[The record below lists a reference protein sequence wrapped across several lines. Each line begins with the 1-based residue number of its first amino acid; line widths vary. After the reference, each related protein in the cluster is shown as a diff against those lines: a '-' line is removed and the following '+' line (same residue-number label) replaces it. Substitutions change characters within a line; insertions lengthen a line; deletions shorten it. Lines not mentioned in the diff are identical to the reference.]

1 MKPAQ
6 IATILN
12 AVFDEIIGES
22 AVVTEDLSNI
32 VDIGRTITAGTN
44 DISDKDFEAYI
55 GAIID
60 KVGKTIFNDKVYNG
74 HSLGLLRDGWE
85 FGSILEKIR
94 VDVGDYEETEDWNLA
109 DYTPTVFDFT
119 PPEVQA
125 KYFNKKVTFTLK
137 NSTTRKQ
144 FRSAFTSADSMNR
157 FFSAL
162 ENRIK
167 MKQRVAIDGL
177 EQRTLNNFIAEKIKA
192 ESNVINL
199 LTEYKAEN
207 SSATTT
213 ASNWMNDKDF
223 LKFVYRKIGI
233 MRKLLERP
241 SMKYNNDGYTTF
253 TTKDDMRIYALSD
266 FVQAMETTVYSDT
279 FHNEY
284 VKLEGFYEL
293 PYWQGSGT
301 DDSFSER
308 SKIDVIPASEGE
320 QTGDTDTRTAVT
332 QTGVVFA
339 MIDKNACAV
348 CNEEPN
354 ITSIYNPEAN
364 FYNWWYKFDCSYF
377 NDLDENGIVF
387 IIADEETT
395 DDETTGDETTGDET
409 TEET

>member
-1 MKPAQ
+1 MQVNQ

-12 AVFDEIIGES
+12 DVFDEIIGES
-22 AVVTEDLSNI
+22 AVINEDLSNI
-32 VDIGRTITAGTN
+32 VDVGKVITEGTQE
-44 DISDKDFEAYI
+44 ISNKDFENYI
-55 GAIID
+55 GKIID
-60 KVGKTIFNDKVYNG
+60 KVGKTIYNDKVYSG

-94 VDVGDYEETEDWNLA
+94 VDVSDYEETDDWNLA

-119 PPEVQA
+119 PPDAQA

-144 FRSAFTSADSMNR
+144 FRSAFTSADTMNR

-177 EQRTLNNFIAEKIKA
+177 EQRTLNNFIAEKLKVN
-192 ESNVINL
+192 SNAINIL
-199 LTEYKAEN
+199 AQYKTEYPN
-207 SSATTT
+207 ATTT
-213 ASNWMNDKDF
+213 AENWKQDKEF
-223 LKFVYRKIGI
+223 LKYIYREIGI
-233 MRKLLERP
+233 KKKLIERP
-241 SMKYNNDGYTTF
+241 SMKYNVDGYTTF
-253 TTKDDMRIYALSD
+253 TTADDLRMYALTD
-266 FVQAMETTVYSDT
+266 FVQAMESTVYSDT
-279 FHNEY
+279 FHENY
-284 VKLEGFYEL
+284 VKLDGFYEI

-301 DDSFSER
+301 DDSFEER
-308 SKIDVIPASEGE
+308 SKISAIPASEGTKPDGDDTRKTIN
-320 QTGDTDTRTAVT
+320 QTGIIFT
-332 QTGVVFA
+332 

-354 ITSIYNPEAN
+354 ITSIYNPEAD

-387 IIADEETT
+387 YIADEE
-395 DDETTGDETTGDET
+395 EV
-409 TEET
+409 

>member
-1 MKPAQ
+1 MQVNQ

-12 AVFDEIIGES
+12 DVFDEIIGES
-22 AVVTEDLSNI
+22 AVINEDLSNI
-32 VDIGRTITAGTN
+32 VDVGKVITAGTQE
-44 DISDKDFEAYI
+44 ISNKDFENYI
-55 GAIID
+55 GKIID
-60 KVGKTIFNDKVYNG
+60 KVGKTIYNDKVYSG

-94 VDVGDYEETEDWNLA
+94 VDVSDYEETEDWNLA

-119 PPEVQA
+119 PPDAQA

-144 FRSAFTSADSMNR
+144 FRSAFTSADTMNR

-167 MKQRVAIDGL
+167 LKQRVAIDGL
-177 EQRTLNNFIAEKIKA
+177 EQRTLNNFIAEKIK
-192 ESNVINL
+192 SKNNVINL
-199 LTEYKAEN
+199 LTEYKTKN
-207 SSATTT
+207 PTATTT
-213 ASNWMNDKDF
+213 ATNWASDKDF

-253 TTKDDMRIYALSD
+253 TTLEDMRIYALSD
-266 FVQAMETTVYSDT
+266 FVQAMESTVYSDT
-279 FHNEY
+279 FHENY
-284 VKLEGFYEL
+284 VKLDGFYEI

-301 DDSFSER
+301 DDSFDER
-308 SKIDVIPASEGE
+308 SKISAIPASEGTKPDGE
-320 QTGDTDTRTAVT
+320 DTRKTINQTGII
-332 QTGVVFA
+332 FA

-354 ITSIYNPEAN
+354 ITSIYNPEAD

-387 IIADEETT
+387 YIADEE
-395 DDETTGDETTGDET
+395 EV
-409 TEET
+409 